1 MMRSMDSNTLGC
13 PSDQTVSLTITNPA
27 CQTYMDATR
36 ADPSSSI
43 RRANKTKND
52 KYFMPMALECNGALS
67 KEFVDVLNKLCEKRA
82 KCTGSDKSVVMQYWY
97 KRISC
102 TISCAH
108 CTKVTAE
115 LSPRESWRLLMQL
128 MQMHADD
135 GRDACY
141 DAMID
146 HEYGNND
153 TVTIHT

>member
-1 MMRSMDSNTLGC
+1 MLPQCGKGGKNLLLDF
-13 PSDQTVSLTITNPA
+13 TITNPA

-52 KYFMPMALECNGALS
+52 KYKERAAANDIDFMPMALECYGALS
-67 KEFVDVLNKLCEKRA
+67 KEFVEVLNMLCEKRA

-102 TISCAH
+102 TLHKGNSRAIIKRIMEITHAN
-108 CTKVTAE
+108 
-115 LSPRESWRLLMQL
+115 
-128 MQMHADD
+128 ADD
-135 GRDACY
+135 GRDECY

-153 TVTIHT
+153 TVTMHT